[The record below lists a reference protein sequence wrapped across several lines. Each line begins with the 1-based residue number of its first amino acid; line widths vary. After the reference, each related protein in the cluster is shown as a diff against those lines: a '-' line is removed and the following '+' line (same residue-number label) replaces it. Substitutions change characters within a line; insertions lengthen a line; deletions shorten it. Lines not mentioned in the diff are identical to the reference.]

1 MLWIVLNVVV
11 GTKMLVSAEIVA
23 LNLTLMSG
31 TVVQAF
37 AKQLE
42 GEVS

>member
-1 MLWIVLNVVV
+1 MWLLAH
-11 GTKMLVSAEIVA
+11 GTQMLVSAEIVA

-31 TVVQAF
+31 TADQAF